1 MKNSSAWCS
10 ILKSFFGF
18 VVGLSLALTLTA
30 LAGENPLHVLVVL
43 MRSSFGSSYDFGLV
57 LFYTTSLVF
66 TGLAVCLPF
75 QAGLFNIGAEG
86 QLTMGALTMAAVGIL
101 WPALAFPWAPL
112 LAVLAGVFVAGLWGF
127 IPGWLRAS
135 RGSHEVIVTMMFNF
149 IAAGASSYF
158 IVGALKS
165 TDSQNP
171 ETASI
176 GAGYLL
182 KNIDPIHGLS
192 PDSPFNSAFLIAIL
206 MSFITWLLLNK
217 TVWGY
222 ELKAVGLSPEA
233 ASTAGINAKKY
244 RILSM
249 ILAGGFAGLVGLNEI
264 LGSAGKFRLGFSP
277 DYGFMGIAVALLARN
292 NPLGIIFSA
301 FLFGALQKGATDLDL
316 ETATITRDFAKILQ
330 AIIIL
335 SVAGFYAAKFL
346 DSSSENSSV
355 LKVSILTRIK
365 KWLKKA

>member
-1 MKNSSAWCS
+1 MKMFSS
-10 ILKSFFGF
+10 LLRSFLGF
-18 VVGLSLALTLTA
+18 SVGLCLALALTA
-30 LAGENPLHVLVVL
+30 LAGENPTHVLSVL
-43 MRSSFGSSYDFGLV
+43 LHSSFGSSYDFGLV
-57 LFYTTSLVF
+57 LFYTTSLIF

-101 WPALAFPWAPL
+101 WPQLGLPWAPL
-112 LAVLAGVFVAGLWGF
+112 LAVSAGFSVAALWGF

-149 IAAGASSYF
+149 IAAGISSYF
-158 IVGALKS
+158 VVGALKS
-165 TDSQNP
+165 VESQNP
-171 ETASI
+171 ETASV
-176 GAGYLL
+176 GSGYLF
-182 KNIDPIHGLS
+182 KDFDPLHALS
-192 PDSPFNSAFLIAIL
+192 PDSPVNISLVIAIVL
-206 MSFITWLLLNK
+206 AVITWLVLNK
-217 TVWGY
+217 SLWGY
-222 ELKAVGLSPEA
+222 ELKAVGQSPDA

-244 RILSM
+244 KILSM
-249 ILAGGFAGLVGLNEI
+249 LIAGGFAGLVGMNEI

-277 DYGFMGIAVALLARN
+277 DYGFVGIAVALLARN

-335 SVAGFYAAKFL
+335 AVAGFY
-346 DSSSENSSV
+346 SV
-355 LKVSILTRIK
+355 QFLKVKKWIK
-365 KWLKKA
+365 KT